1 MAFISQLPDVVDAV
15 AVAPANA
22 DGVLLVDEQ
31 SGMQVQVVASAP
43 ITAIRLGNAGVSH
56 VPRLNIHAGL
66 NLVCDYLLV
75 VELNGHTYATLV
87 ELKATWDRK
96 AREQVRRSL
105 PLLAYLRSVCEVE
118 REAPFDDPGIVT
130 GYLVICR
137 KRLLNKQTMKTEP
150 VETVQIE
157 EYKDITVRTYVGTT
171 ISLAILTGVSA
182 D

>member
-1 MAFISQLPDVVDAV
+1 MAFVSELPDVVDAV
-15 AVAPANA
+15 AIASANA

-43 ITAIRLGNAGVSH
+43 ITAIRLGNSGVSH
-56 VPRLNIHAGL
+56 VPRLDIHAGL

-87 ELKATWDRK
+87 ELKTTWEPR
-96 AREQVRRSL
+96 AQEQVRRSL

-118 REAPFDDPGIVT
+118 REAPFDDSGIEP

-137 KRLLNKQTMKTEP
+137 NRRLNKQTMRTEP
-150 VETVQIE
+150 AETVQSR
-157 EYKDITVRTYVGTT
+157 EYRNVAVRTYVGTK